1 MAGLFDT
8 FTVAK
13 RGLSVQQGNI
23 NTTSHNI
30 ANAQTPGYSR
40 QRAVVETTRP
50 FGGLS
55 KFDSVSYGQIGTGAQ
70 ITTIQRI
77 RNEFIDYQVRT
88 ENTDYGTMSSTYQ
101 YLYQVEDILNETT
114 STGVQGALSE
124 FFSAFQELAKGP
136 EKDSNRTTAL
146 KKAEALATTLNSRY
160 NQLES
165 KKEDAQKEI
174 GNYVTEINDIL
185 DQINDLNKQISRV
198 SAVGMSPNDL
208 LDSRDYLIDQLS
220 TKFGVKIDK
229 NKYNTIDLSVTENVN
244 KNLGNLVN
252 SDPSDSNYS
261 RFSYVENAE
270 FNDDG
275 KLVVTYSVLGDK
287 SNQKTITIEGDNLED
302 LQKTL
307 LEDRILVGNNE
318 GLLGEVKTGADG
330 KKEFV
335 EYTTLNSDDFNKNTG
350 KVAIFNKENC
360 GISKGEIAGNQEVQQ
375 TIQGYMDEL
384 DKFAAA
390 FAYTVNAIQTGST
403 KSGESNI
410 LDADGNKIDAA
421 LIFVNSDDTRTD
433 KGITA
438 KNISINSDIEKN
450 LALLNCG
457 EHYVDKYSGE
467 KDNARALAIA
477 QLKDLKINLGGLS
490 MDDIESR
497 DAFFGVGQTENP
509 SGIDFESGSTI
520 DLENK
525 SGTGSKLS
533 DYYASTISKLASN
546 VSKAKSD
553 LSTQSTLLAN
563 LENQRLSE
571 SGVSLDEEMA
581 DLIQFQYSYQA
592 NAKMINT
599 VDELLDVVINGLK
612 R

>member
-146 KKAEALATTLNSRY
+146 KKAEALATALNSRY
-160 NQLES
+160 NQLER

-229 NKYNTIDLSVTENVN
+229 DKYNTIDLSVTENVN

-252 SDPSDSNYS
+252 SDPNDSNYS

-270 FNDDG
+270 LDKDKK

-335 EYTTLNSDDFNKNTG
+335 EYTTLNSDDFNK

-581 DLIQFQYSYQA
+581 DLIQFQHSYQA

>member
-88 ENTDYGTMSSTYQ
+88 ENTDYGTMNSTYQ
-101 YLYQVEDILNETT
+101 YLYQIEDILNETT
-114 STGVQGALSE
+114 STGLQGALSE
-124 FFSAFQELAKGP
+124 FYDAFQELSKAP
-136 EKDSNRTTAL
+136 EKESNRTVAL
-146 KKAEALATTLNSRY
+146 KKAEALATALNSRY
-160 NQLES
+160 NQLER

-229 NKYNTIDLSVTENVN
+229 DKYNTIDLSVTENVN
-244 KNLGNLVN
+244 SNLGNLVN
-252 SDPSDSNYS
+252 SDPNDTNYS

-307 LEDRILVGNNE
+307 LEDRILVGNSE
-318 GLLGEVKTGADG
+318 GLLGEVQTGADG

-360 GISKGEIAGNQEVQQ
+360 GISKGEIAGNQEVQN

-390 FAYTVNAIQTGST
+390 FAYAVNAIQTGNPTSDPDAT
-403 KSGESNI
+403 NI
-410 LDADGNKIDAA
+410 EGYPNGKQAA
-421 LIFVNSDDTRTD
+421 LIFVVTNPDGTITNSDT
-433 KGITA
+433 GITA
-438 KNISINSDIEKN
+438 KNISINSDIEKD
-450 LALLNCG
+450 LSLLNCG
-457 EHYVDKYSGE
+457 EKYVDDYSGE
-467 KDNARALAIA
+467 KDGKRALAIA

-497 DAFFGVGQTENP
+497 DAFFGV
-509 SGIDFESGSTI
+509 SGIGFESGSTM
-520 DLENK
+520 DLTNK

-581 DLIQFQYSYQA
+581 DLIQFQHSYQA

>member
-23 NTTSHNI
+23 NTTSHNL
-30 ANAQTPGYSR
+30 ANSQTAGYSR

-55 KFDSVSYGQIGTGAQ
+55 KFDGVSYGQIGTGAQ

-88 ENTDYGTMSSTYQ
+88 ENTNTGTLSSKYQ

-114 STGVQGALSE
+114 STGIQGALSE
-124 FFSAFQELAKGP
+124 FYDAFQELSKAP
-136 EKDSNRTTAL
+136 EKESNRTVAL
-146 KKAEALATTLNSRY
+146 KKAEALATALNSRY

-165 KKEDAQKEI
+165 KKEDAQKEL

-185 DQINDLNKQISRV
+185 DQINEINKQISRV
-198 SAVGMSPNDL
+198 SAVGMNPNDL
-208 LDSRDYLIDQLS
+208 LDSRDYLVDQLS
-220 TKFGVKIDK
+220 SKFGVKIDK
-229 NKYNTIDLSVTENVN
+229 DKYNTIDLSVTENVN

-252 SDPSDSNYS
+252 ADPNDSNYS
-261 RFSYVENAE
+261 RFSFVENAE
-270 FNDDG
+270 FNAAGD
-275 KLVVTYSVLGDK
+275 LVVTYSVLGDK
-287 SNQKTITIEGDNLED
+287 SNQKELVINGDKTNLENI
-302 LQKTL
+302 KKSL
-307 LEDRILVGNNE
+307 LEDRVLVANSE
-318 GLLGEVKTGADG
+318 GKLGAIDSTGKFIEYESG
-330 KKEFV
+330 KII
-335 EYTTLNSDDFNKNTG
+335 NSDEFGKNIT
-350 KVAIFNKENC
+350 IFNKEDC
-360 GISKGEIAGNQEVQQ
+360 GISKGEISGNQEVQD

-384 DKFAAA
+384 DKFAAS
-390 FAYTVNAIQTGST
+390 FAYAVNAIQTGST
-403 KSGESNI
+403 KAGESNI
-410 LDADGNKIDAA
+410 LDAKGNKINAA
-421 LIFVNSDDTRTD
+421 LLFVNSDDTTSD

-438 KNISINSDIEKN
+438 KNISINSDIEKD
-450 LALLNCG
+450 LSLLNCG
-457 EHYVDKYSGE
+457 EHHVDDYSGE
-467 KDNARALAIA
+467 KDGSRALAIA
-477 QLKDLKINLGGLS
+477 KLKDLKINIGGLS

-497 DAFFGVGQTENP
+497 EKFFGVGETKNP
-509 SGIDFESGSTI
+509 SGIDFEAGSTI
-520 DLENK
+520 TMINK
-525 SGTGSKLS
+525 DGTGSKLS

-553 LSTQSTLLAN
+553 LSTQNILLAN

-581 DLIQFQYSYQA
+581 DLIQFQHSYQA